1 MANPWIDT
9 IKYKH
14 QNIENNQSVEE
25 EVNLSIGLPFE
36 KIYDNSNYNFTL
48 LKLVLI
54 LKTFFNRQAFMLYS
68 RKKPTNYSKT
78 MEWYAI
84 TGDVDNIDEKII
96 LDPPEEEEE
105 D

>member
-36 KIYDNSNYNFTL
+36 KIYDNSL
-48 LKLVLI
+48 LRRILKL
-54 LKTFFNRQAFMLYS
+54 
-68 RKKPTNYSKT
+68 
-78 MEWYAI
+78 
-84 TGDVDNIDEKII
+84 
-96 LDPPEEEEE
+96 
-105 D
+105 